1 MVKNKKGG
9 SSHKKMASK
18 NFKKEFDPRNVP
30 LPVNK
35 VDEKTYLGIVTAP
48 KGDKRFTFNI
58 IINNIKHDD
67 EKHFH
72 LAGNVRKRVNRDTL
86 VLVSERLSIKADT
99 YDGIYVYSDK
109 KEILHLISKGYITN
123 DLASSTIAYSN
134 TPDETTVNKDRQSF
148 NDEDF
153 LPPAYDDYDS
163 EDNISNQEEIEEED
177 NEDITPEEKTILPE
191 DEKRRRRFLKNMEK
205 SRRKQNAKIKYE
217 NIESETSIDGNISII
232 DRTVNEEDETINIDD
247 I

>member
-48 KGDKRFTFNI
+48 KGDKRFTFNLI
-58 IINNIKHDD
+58 VNNIKQDE

-99 YDGIYVYSDK
+99 YDGIYVYNDK
-109 KEILHLISKGYITN
+109 KEILHLISRGYITN
-123 DLASSTIAYSN
+123 DLASSTSAYSN

-148 NDEDF
+148 NDGDF
-153 LPPAYDDYDS
+153 LEDS
-163 EDNISNQEEIEEED
+163 ED
-177 NEDITPEEKTILPE
+177 
-191 DEKRRRRFLKNMEK
+191 LKK
-205 SRRKQNAKIKYE
+205 
-217 NIESETSIDGNISII
+217 II
-232 DRTVNEEDETINIDD
+232 DDLELDVNEEGKEVSHKQIKEESDEENQQSSSGEDSE
-247 I
+247 